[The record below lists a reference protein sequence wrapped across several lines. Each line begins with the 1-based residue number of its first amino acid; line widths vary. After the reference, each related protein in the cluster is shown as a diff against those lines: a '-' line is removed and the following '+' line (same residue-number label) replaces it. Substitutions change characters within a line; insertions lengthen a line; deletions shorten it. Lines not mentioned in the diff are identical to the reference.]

1 VNVEWGEHAEFQLT
15 DDGRGRIFVEQ
26 GSDWWQT
33 RYQIA
38 HEVFHGFF
46 TRPQRFHWTHEMFA
60 VEAAL
65 AAMRRIGEDDYVASV
80 EWRLTG
86 EAESLP
92 LERML
97 TTPIGPSQYPEGLY
111 GRAFVTGRALI
122 DAIGWRSLKG
132 LVHTVD
138 AAGQPSVAAWL
149 STLDVPERRAAVEVL
164 GRDSGLI

>member
-1 VNVEWGEHAEFQLT
+1 
-15 DDGRGRIFVEQ
+15 
-26 GSDWWQT
+26 
-33 RYQIA
+33 
-38 HEVFHGFF
+38 
-46 TRPQRFHWTHEMFA
+46 
-60 VEAAL
+60 
-65 AAMRRIGEDDYVASV
+65 
-80 EWRLTG
+80 
-86 EAESLP
+86 
-92 LERML
+92 ML

-122 DAIGWRSLKG
+122 DAIGWRSVKG